1 MDKKWLWLA
10 CGCLALIPAAMVRAQ
25 PFPDNAQNRWAY
37 EAVAEL
43 MIRAGMPDSAM
54 VAFTSKKDLTRME
67 FAIWINSVM
76 IHLEEQGL
84 AVPPEISDKVEKL
97 SAEFQREFLML
108 QLQEEV
114 KQSQS
119 RLERLLAPGRD
130 RSFDLGGDFSLYA
143 EKLDGRLAVSPE
155 EQEIFGA
162 APEHTKVM
170 LAQQLR
176 IKCRAEVTPKLGGV
190 LELRNFGYWGVGRY
204 SSGSTDINFS
214 SADPLK
220 IDQAFVLWR
229 RPGWGL
235 DIGRKN
241 LCYGIW
247 GLLVNRRY
255 EPINALELN
264 WDRGAELRILL
275 ASQFSGLDFLAA
287 QARTGNNRVRIGVA
301 GFYTFFSRS
310 EQEESGLRNDQGLG
324 IDLALNGRKIGWR
337 TEYALYKPDRTG
349 KALQGYVHGF
359 LTEWRLSWPLFLKT
373 EFGLGKM
380 AENFLV
386 KSMPLDLIP
395 MEFPKDEENIFRPGT
410 KGFRLAQEAEL
421 CRQVVFRVDWIT
433 MVRDN
438 GAFGMNQAAGRLALR
453 LHQIIDIILE
463 DSYIYGQQQRYNQA
477 GGMIKISF

>member
-1 MDKKWLWLA
+1 
-10 CGCLALIPAAMVRAQ
+10 MVRAQ

-190 LELRNFGYWGVGRY
+190 LEMRNFGYWGVGR
-204 SSGSTDINFS
+204 
-214 SADPLK
+214 
-220 IDQAFVLWR
+220 
-229 RPGWGL
+229 
-235 DIGRKN
+235 
-241 LCYGIW
+241 
-247 GLLVNRRY
+247 
-255 EPINALELN
+255 
-264 WDRGAELRILL
+264 
-275 ASQFSGLDFLAA
+275 
-287 QARTGNNRVRIGVA
+287 
-301 GFYTFFSRS
+301 
-310 EQEESGLRNDQGLG
+310 
-324 IDLALNGRKIGWR
+324 
-337 TEYALYKPDRTG
+337 
-349 KALQGYVHGF
+349 
-359 LTEWRLSWPLFLKT
+359 
-373 EFGLGKM
+373 
-380 AENFLV
+380 
-386 KSMPLDLIP
+386 
-395 MEFPKDEENIFRPGT
+395 
-410 KGFRLAQEAEL
+410 
-421 CRQVVFRVDWIT
+421 
-433 MVRDN
+433 
-438 GAFGMNQAAGRLALR
+438 
-453 LHQIIDIILE
+453 
-463 DSYIYGQQQRYNQA
+463 
-477 GGMIKISF
+477 